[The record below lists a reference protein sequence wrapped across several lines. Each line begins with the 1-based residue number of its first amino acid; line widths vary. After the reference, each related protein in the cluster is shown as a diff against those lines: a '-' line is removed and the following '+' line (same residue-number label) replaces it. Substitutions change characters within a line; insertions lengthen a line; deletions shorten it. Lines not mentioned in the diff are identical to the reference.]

1 MRREG
6 SNFQSSQ
13 GNVRVFKKKAR
24 SINLRNV
31 TYDRERRKKTK
42 EKMLNALTGRI
53 SIPPPEPD
61 MNNLT
66 PCEDNEKFN
75 ISFDVNQLRY
85 DSVLRR
91 SVKTTEKARV
101 FTKGN
106 LQNELDDS
114 SLDFTKSLN
123 NTESNT
129 YDQTNARASGDFD
142 FSDFF
147 KAFKEGILLK
157 DIKEV

>member
-1 MRREG
+1 M
-6 SNFQSSQ
+6 
-13 GNVRVFKKKAR
+13 
-24 SINLRNV
+24 
-31 TYDRERRKKTK
+31 
-42 EKMLNALTGRI
+42 
-53 SIPPPEPD
+53 
-61 MNNLT
+61 
-66 PCEDNEKFN
+66 
-75 ISFDVNQLRY
+75 
-85 DSVLRR
+85 LRR
-91 SVKTTEKARV
+91 SVKTTGKARV

-157 DIKEV
+157 DIKEVWKIKITTIRSISLILCISPTFAL